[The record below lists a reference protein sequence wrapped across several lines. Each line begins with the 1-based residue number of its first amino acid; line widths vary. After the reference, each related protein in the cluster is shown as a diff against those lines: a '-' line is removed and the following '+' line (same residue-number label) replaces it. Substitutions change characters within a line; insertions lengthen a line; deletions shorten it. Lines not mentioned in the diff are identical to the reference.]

1 MKNFKSILLA
11 VFIFAMSNGCVKD
24 DDYSVPK
31 LGCTEP
37 NLTANKTVPEI
48 IAQAGSIVTQY
59 PYDDIIEA
67 YVVSSD
73 EGGNF
78 FKTISMQTLATETSP
93 AVGFSVPIDASNAYV
108 DYRVGAKVYIKLKD
122 LYTDIY
128 NGSMRVGG
136 IYVTTYGHA
145 AVGRMTPGLYQNQ
158 LIASCTYLSEN
169 DLVKKVT
176 VP

>member
-1 MKNFKSILLA
+1 MKTTTLK
-11 VFIFAMSNGCVKD
+11 FIFLTTLLFVFTNGCVKD
-24 DDYSVPK
+24 NDYSIPK
-31 LGCTEP
+31 LACTEP
-37 NLTANKTVPEI
+37 NLTANKTVSEI
-48 IAQAGSIVTQY
+48 ISQSGSVVAQY

-78 FKTISMQTLATETSP
+78 FKSISMQTLATETSP
-93 AVGFSVPIDASNAYV
+93 AMGFSVPIDASNAYV

-158 LIASCTYLSEN
+158 LIASCTYLS
-169 DLVKKVT
+169 
-176 VP
+176 